1 MNNIILTPKQ
11 SQLLRI
17 GVGLVFGLILA
28 FLITG
33 SEKISHN
40 IIQVWRPTLIAIFAL
55 SAFVFLA
62 GLGNMRRI
70 SLLAWGAIAMLLIGI
85 ISHHAFSQST
95 THSDFGE
102 QNIFWILPFLFITHE
117 LVSSGDEANK
127 IIAPYETYFD
137 EAWKRGVQ
145 LFLAIAFTG
154 VFWLILWLGAA
165 LLKIIGLNWFEQLL
179 KEKYFAI
186 PATFVA
192 FASAVHLGDVQ
203 SKLLNNFRNLVLS
216 VFSWLLPIIVL
227 VAGIFSVSLIF
238 TGLKPLWETKAA
250 TASLL
255 AGCMFLVLLINA
267 AYQNGDNELNPI
279 LKWSIR
285 IASFET
291 LVFAAIAGYSLY
303 LRIDQYGLTHERI
316 LALIGVIVANLYG
329 LGYVASNFIGNTSYN
344 FMPKIKNINIGMAFV
359 KSILF
364 FAILTPIAD
373 PSRLSVNSQVSML
386 LKGKISP
393 EKFDFRFLARQ
404 SGKYGEDALNKLT
417 KSQNPQ
423 IVLLANKAIEE
434 NKNYDNY
441 DAPEQKNL
449 KSAEKIDPN
458 NFNLIKGSKLPD
470 SFVAQDIKNRTL
482 ILPNCMAYEKP
493 EKKCDTVL
501 IDLNNDKKDEIIIDG
516 GSYLILFYET
526 KDGWKS
532 QSLYLNDSNIGLQ
545 NFKLGKVEAAKPEW
559 NSLKVG
565 DEILE
570 IQTPN

>member
-33 SEKISHN
+33 SEKIPHN

>member
-1 MNNIILTPKQ
+1 MNNIALEPKQ
-11 SQLLRI
+11 SQFLRI
-17 GVGLVFGLILA
+17 SVGLVFGLILA

-33 SEKISHN
+33 SEKIPHN
-40 IIQVWRPTLIAIFAL
+40 IIQIWRPTLIAIFAL

-85 ISHHAFSQST
+85 ISHHAFSHST
-95 THSDFGE
+95 RHSDFGE

-137 EAWKRGVQ
+137 ETWKRGVQ

-154 VFWLILWLGAA
+154 VFWAILWLGAA
-165 LLKIIGLNWFEQLL
+165 LLKIIGLDWFEELL
-179 KEKYFAI
+179 KERYFAI

-329 LGYVASNFIGNTSYN
+329 VGYVASNFIGNTSYN
-344 FMPKIKNINIGMAFV
+344 FMPEIKNINIGMAFV

-386 LKGKISP
+386 LKGKTSP

-404 SGKYGEDALNKLT
+404 SGKYGEEALNKLT
-417 KSQNPQ
+417 KNQNPQ

-458 NFNLIKGSKLPD
+458 NFNLIKGAKLPD
-470 SFVAQDIKNRTL
+470 SFVAQDIKNRTI

-493 EKKCDTVL
+493 EKKCDTIL

-516 GSYLILFYET
+516 GSYLILFYDT

-532 QSLYLNDSNIGLQ
+532 QSLYLSDSNIGLQ

-565 DEILE
+565 DEILD

>member
-33 SEKISHN
+33 SEKIPHN

-441 DAPEQKNL
+441 DASEQKNL
-449 KSAEKIDPN
+449 KSAEKIDAN

-482 ILPNCMAYEKP
+482 ILTNCMAYEKP

-516 GSYLILFYET
+516 GAYLILFYET

-545 NFKLGKVEAAKPEW
+545 NFKLGKVEAAKPQW

-565 DEILE
+565 DEILD

>member
-1 MNNIILTPKQ
+1 MNNITLTPKQ
-11 SQLLRI
+11 SQLFRI

-28 FLITG
+28 FLINS
-33 SEKISHN
+33 SEKVSHD
-40 IIQVWRPTLIAIFAL
+40 IVQVWRPTLIAIFAL
-55 SAFVFLA
+55 SAFVLLA

-85 ISHHAFSQST
+85 IAHHAFSQST
-95 THSDFGE
+95 KHSDFGE
-102 QNIFWILPFLFITHE
+102 QNILWILPFLFITHE

-154 VFWLILWLGAA
+154 VFWAILWLGAA
-165 LLKIIGLNWFEQLL
+165 LLKIIGLDWFEELL

-267 AYQNGDNELNPI
+267 TYQNGDNEINPI

-291 LVFAAIAGYSLY
+291 LVFAAIAGYSLF
-303 LRIDQYGLTHERI
+303 LRIEQYGLTHERI
-316 LALIGVIVANLYG
+316 LALIGVIVANLFG
-329 LGYVASNFIGNTSYN
+329 LGYVASNFINMNSYN
-344 FMPKIKNINIGMAFV
+344 FMPQLKNINIGMAFV

-386 LKGKISP
+386 LKGKIAP

-404 SGKYGEDALNKLT
+404 SGRYGEDALQKLA
-417 KSQNPQ
+417 KSQNSQ
-423 IVLLANKAIEE
+423 IALLANKSIEE
-434 NKNYDNY
+434 NKSYEKY
-441 DAPEQKNL
+441 LEPDAKVL
-449 KSAEKIDPN
+449 KAAEKIDPN
-458 NFNLIKGSKLPD
+458 NFNLIKGTKLPD
-470 SFVAQDIKNRTL
+470 SFVAQDIKSKTML
-482 ILPNCMAYEKP
+482 LPNCMAFEKP

-501 IDLNNDKKDEIIIDG
+501 IDLNDDKKDEIIIDN
-516 GSYLILFYET
+516 GSYLVLFYET
-526 KDGWKS
+526 KDGWQS
-532 QSLYLNDSNIGLQ
+532 QSLYLTDSNIGLQ
-545 NFKLGKVEAAKPEW
+545 NFKLGKIETIKPKW
-559 NSLKVG
+559 DSLKIG
-565 DEILE
+565 DEVLE
-570 IQTPN
+570 VQTPN